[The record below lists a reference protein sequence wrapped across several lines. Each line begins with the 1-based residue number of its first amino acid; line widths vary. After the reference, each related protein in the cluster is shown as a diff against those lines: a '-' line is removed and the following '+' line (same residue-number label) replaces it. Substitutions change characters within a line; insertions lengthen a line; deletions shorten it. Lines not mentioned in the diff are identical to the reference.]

1 MKLER
6 SGLSIPK
13 TISKKTSDQ
22 EIARMK
28 LKAGKSAK
36 KNILDKISESN
47 DVQALTIAELQQLA
61 ANCREVILNSVS
73 QTGGHLASSLGAVDL
88 TVALA
93 KVFDFEKDK
102 IVWDVGHQTY
112 TYKILTGRKDQMEV
126 LGKKGGISKFLS
138 RFESKYDHFGAG
150 HASTSISASLGIGKA
165 RTLNKDDYKTI
176 AVIGD
181 GAMTGGLAFEALN
194 HAGHLDEDLIVILND
209 NEMSI
214 DANVGA
220 LSRTILN
227 ISSSKSFN
235 VLRAEIIRQ
244 IREHKL
250 PLAVSN
256 TLDKVNDSMMAFFT
270 KGIWFE
276 KFNFRYFGQVDGHN
290 IKNLVSF
297 LKLTKELRGPI
308 LLHINTQKGKG
319 YSPAESD
326 PSSFHGVGKFDV
338 PTGKSL
344 KALSKGKSYTSIW
357 SDSFFKVMERD
368 EKVVGI
374 SAAMLNNTGLVPI
387 QKKFPERVFDVGI
400 AEGHAV
406 TFAGGLATQQIK
418 PFVVIYS
425 TFLQRAFDHIVHDIA
440 RQNLPVRFILDRGG
454 FVGPDG
460 ATHNGVLD
468 LTYLRM
474 IPQMAL
480 MVPKNGKEL
489 QAMIT
494 LAHEYND
501 GPIALRFPRGST
513 KDYVDLSK
521 SDVDPIEF
529 GKGELIQSGSDIL
542 LVAVGTMV
550 ETAMEVARVLAEKGL
565 SAGVIN
571 ARFVKPLD
579 KNLILEEAGKVTCV
593 VTIEEN
599 SKIGGFGS
607 GVLELFAEFG
617 IMKPTLQFG
626 VPDWF
631 IRFAS
636 REEQLQMAGLDVESI
651 LDKLLEFYD
660 EKSQ

>member
-1 MKLER
+1 MKL
-6 SGLSIPK
+6 IPG
-13 TISKKTSDQ
+13 TGSKEK
-22 EIARMK
+22 
-28 LKAGKSAK
+28 
-36 KNILDKISESN
+36 ILDKIVTSN
-47 DVQALTIAELQQLA
+47 DVQGLSMAELQELA
-61 ANCREVILNSVS
+61 KNCREVILNSVS
-73 QTGGHLASSLGAVDL
+73 QTGGHLASSLGSVDL

-112 TYKILTGRKDQMEV
+112 TYKILTGRKDQMIY

-150 HASTSISASLGIGKA
+150 HASTSISASLGISKA
-165 RTLNKDDYKTI
+165 RTLNKEDFKTI

-209 NEMSI
+209 NDMSI

-235 VLRAEIIRQ
+235 ILRAEIIRQ
-244 IREHKL
+244 IRENKL
-250 PLAVSN
+250 PIAVTN
-256 TLDKVNDSMMAFFT
+256 TLDKMNDSMMAFFT

-308 LLHINTQKGKG
+308 LLHIITQKGKG
-319 YSPAESD
+319 YSFAESD
-326 PSSFHGVGKFDV
+326 PSSFHGVGMFDV
-338 PTGKSL
+338 DTGKAV
-344 KALSKGKSYTSIW
+344 KNVKTGKSYTSIW
-357 SDSFFKVMERD
+357 SDSFMKVMKKD

-387 QKKFPERVFDVGI
+387 QKLFPERIFDVGI

-406 TFAGGLATQQIK
+406 TFAGGLATQKIK

-425 TFLQRAFDHIVHDIA
+425 TFLQRAFDHIVHDVA

-460 ATHNGVLD
+460 ATHNGILD

-474 IPQMAL
+474 IPQMVL

-489 QAMIT
+489 QAMIN
-494 LAHEYND
+494 LAYDYND

-513 KDYVDLSK
+513 VDYYDFSQ
-521 SDVDPIEF
+521 SDIPQLEF
-529 GKGELIQSGSDIL
+529 GKGELIQSGTDVL
-542 LVAVGTMV
+542 LIAVGSMV
-550 ETAMEVARVLAEKGL
+550 ETAEAVAKALSEKGL
-565 SAGVIN
+565 STGIIN

-579 KNLILEEAGKVTCV
+579 KSLILDEAKKVKCV
-593 VTIEEN
+593 ATLEEN

-607 GVLELFAEFG
+607 GILELFAEFG
-617 IMKPTLQFG
+617 VMKPTLQFG
-626 VPDWF
+626 VPDWY

-636 REEQLQMAGLDVESI
+636 RDEQLKMAGLDVESI
-651 LDKLLEFYD
+651 LDKLWEVC
-660 EKSQ
+660 EKLP

>member
-1 MKLER
+1 MKENPSVGTTANL
-6 SGLSIPK
+6 
-13 TISKKTSDQ
+13 
-22 EIARMK
+22 
-28 LKAGKSAK
+28 
-36 KNILDKISESN
+36 LDRVTCCN
-47 DVQALTIAELQQLA
+47 DVQSLSLVELQELA
-61 ANCREVILNSVS
+61 NDCRQAILKSVS
-73 QTGGHLASSLGAVDL
+73 QTGGHLASSLGSVEL

-93 KVFDFEKDK
+93 KVFDFERDK

-112 TYKILTGRKDQMEV
+112 TYKILTGRKDKMMS

-150 HASTSISASLGIGKA
+150 HASTSISATLGISKA
-165 RTLNKDDYKTI
+165 RTLNKEDYKTI
-176 AVIGD
+176 AIIGD

-194 HAGHLDEDLIVILND
+194 HAGHLDENLIVILND

-214 DANVGA
+214 DPNVGA

-235 VLRAEIIRQ
+235 ILRAEIIRQ

-250 PLAVSN
+250 PLAVTN

-276 KFNFRYFGQVDGHN
+276 KFNFRYFGQIDGHS

-297 LKLTKELRGPI
+297 LKLIKDLRGPV
-308 LLHINTQKGKG
+308 LLHILTQKGKG
-319 YSPAESD
+319 YSHAELDPA
-326 PSSFHGVGKFDV
+326 SFHGVGAFEVRTGQSQKTNK
-338 PTGKSL
+338 TGKN
-344 KALSKGKSYTSIW
+344 YTSIW
-357 SDSFFKVMERD
+357 SQSFSQIMTTD

-374 SAAMLNNTGLVPI
+374 SAAMLNNTGLATI
-387 QKKFPERVFDVGI
+387 QKKYPDRIFDVGI

-406 TFAGGLATQQIK
+406 TFAGGMATQKIK

-474 IPQMAL
+474 IPQMVL

-489 QAMIT
+489 QAMIN
-494 LAHEYND
+494 LAHGYND
-501 GPIALRFPRGST
+501 GPIALRFPRGIT
-513 KDYVDLSK
+513 EDFYDLPQSEIP
-521 SDVDPIEF
+521 SLEF

-542 LVAVGTMV
+542 LIAIGTMV
-550 ETAMEVARVLAEKGL
+550 ATALEVAEILKGKGI
-565 SAGVIN
+565 SAGIIN
-571 ARFVKPLD
+571 GRFVKPLD
-579 KNLILEEAGKVTCV
+579 KNLIVRETKKVKCVATLEENV
-593 VTIEEN
+593 
-599 SKIGGFGS
+599 KIGGFGS
-607 GVLELFAEFG
+607 GILELFAEYG
-617 IMKPTLQFG
+617 VLKPTLQFG

-636 REEQLQMAGLDVESI
+636 RDEQLEMAGLDVGSVVE
-651 LDKLLEFYD
+651 KLLEFY
-660 EKSQ
+660 QRLP

>member
-1 MKLER
+1 MKENPSVGTTANL
-6 SGLSIPK
+6 
-13 TISKKTSDQ
+13 
-22 EIARMK
+22 
-28 LKAGKSAK
+28 
-36 KNILDKISESN
+36 LDRVTCCN
-47 DVQALTIAELQQLA
+47 DVQSLSLAELQELA
-61 ANCREVILNSVS
+61 NDCRQAILKSVS
-73 QTGGHLASSLGAVDL
+73 QTGGHLASSLGSVEL

-93 KVFDFEKDK
+93 KVFDFERDK
-102 IVWDVGHQTY
+102 IIWDVGHQTY
-112 TYKILTGRKDQMEV
+112 TYKILTGRKDKMMS

-150 HASTSISASLGIGKA
+150 HASTSISATLGISKA
-165 RTLNKDDYKTI
+165 RTLNKEDYKTI
-176 AVIGD
+176 AIIGD

-194 HAGHLDEDLIVILND
+194 HAGHLDENLIVILND

-214 DANVGA
+214 DPNVGA

-235 VLRAEIIRQ
+235 ILRAEIIRQ

-250 PLAVSN
+250 PLAVTN

-276 KFNFRYFGQVDGHN
+276 KFNFRYFGQIDGHS

-297 LKLTKELRGPI
+297 LKLIKDLRGPV
-308 LLHINTQKGKG
+308 LLHILTQKGKG
-319 YSPAESD
+319 YSHAELDPA
-326 PSSFHGVGKFDV
+326 SFHGVGAFEVRTGQSQKTNK
-338 PTGKSL
+338 TGKN
-344 KALSKGKSYTSIW
+344 YTSIW
-357 SDSFFKVMERD
+357 SQSFSQIMTTD

-374 SAAMLNNTGLVPI
+374 SAAMLNNTGLATI
-387 QKKFPERVFDVGI
+387 QKKYPDRIFDVGI

-406 TFAGGLATQQIK
+406 TFAGGMATQKIK

-474 IPQMAL
+474 IPQMVL

-489 QAMIT
+489 QAMIN
-494 LAHEYND
+494 LAHGYND
-501 GPIALRFPRGST
+501 GPIALRFPRGIT
-513 KDYVDLSK
+513 EDFYDLPQSEIP
-521 SDVDPIEF
+521 SLEF

-542 LVAVGTMV
+542 LIAIGTMV
-550 ETAMEVARVLAEKGL
+550 ATALEVAEILKGKGI
-565 SAGVIN
+565 SAGIIN
-571 ARFVKPLD
+571 GRFVKPLD
-579 KNLILEEAGKVTCV
+579 KNLIVRETKKVKCVATLEENV
-593 VTIEEN
+593 
-599 SKIGGFGS
+599 KIGGFGS
-607 GVLELFAEFG
+607 GILELFAEYG
-617 IMKPTLQFG
+617 VLKPTLQFG

-636 REEQLQMAGLDVESI
+636 RDEQLEMAGLDVGSVVE
-651 LDKLLEFYD
+651 KLLEFY
-660 EKSQ
+660 QRLP